1 MTYFK
6 TRSDDK
12 IIIPDGRKEKIE
24 VFGTKN
30 LKRGP
35 SVTVTS

>member
-1 MTYFK
+1 VTYFK
-6 TRSDDK
+6 IRSGGK
-12 IIIPDGRKEKIE
+12 IITPDGREEKVE

-35 SVTVTS
+35 RVTVA

>member
-1 MTYFK
+1 VTYFK
-6 TRSDDK
+6 IRSDGK
-12 IIIPDGRKEKIE
+12 IIIPDGGKEKIE

-35 SVTVTS
+35 SVTVT